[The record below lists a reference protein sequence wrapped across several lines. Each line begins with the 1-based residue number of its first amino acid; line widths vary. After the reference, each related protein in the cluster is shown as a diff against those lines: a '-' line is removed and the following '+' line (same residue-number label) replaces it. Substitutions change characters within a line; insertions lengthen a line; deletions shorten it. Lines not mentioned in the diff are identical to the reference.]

1 MEQFPDRLVVAGAAI
16 SHSDRVHAAT
26 SKHRIL
32 VGGQTRDQRV
42 ALLQPVEHGE
52 CDADS

>member
-16 SHSDRVHAAT
+16 SHSDRVHAAA